1 MLKIV
6 ETPSVAASC
15 QVCHSRILDKFNIE
29 SNLGSGRYA
38 YHYHIDCFKKEYGD
52 TIAEIMTLKSEP
64 NPVLI
69 ARASKPK
76 PLWDI
81 RRRGREYKVSGPHG
95 YSSAW
100 LGGVMVEGIKLDK
113 LLQTTALLEGKE
125 YTAEIVDHFK
135 VKDILTCANPY
146 GKGRLYYLSCRK
158 ITYMG
163 TSRYTDAGNVE
174 HFKKMY
180 LVQGIV
186 NK

>member
-1 MLKIV
+1 MLEIR
-6 ETPSVAASC
+6 ETASIAASC
-15 QVCHSRILDKFNIE
+15 QICRSRILDKFHIK
-29 SNLGSGRYA
+29 SNLGYGC
-38 YHYHIDCFKKEYGD
+38 HYHIDCFKKEYGD
-52 TIAEIMTLKSEP
+52 IIAQIMTLKSEI
-64 NPVLI
+64 NPVLV

-76 PLWDI
+76 PLW
-81 RRRGREYKVSGPHG
+81 RLKRRGKEYKISGPHG

-135 VKDILTCANPY
+135 VKDILTC
-146 GKGRLYYLSCRK
+146 RLYYLSCRK

-163 TSRYTDAGNVE
+163 TSRYRDAGNVE